1 MVNKMKKSHI
11 QLHTVGCQKGPQRY
25 AVYVHGRIVI
35 MTRSKSI
42 ALNTL
47 KKHLGTTVS
56 TH

>member
-1 MVNKMKKSHI
+1 MKKSHI
-11 QLHTVGCQKGPQRY
+11 QLHTVQCHKGPQRY
-25 AVYVHGRIVI
+25 VVYVHGRIVI

-56 TH
+56 TQ

>member
-1 MVNKMKKSHI
+1 MKKSHI
-11 QLHTVGCQKGPQRY
+11 QLHTVRCHKGPQRY
-25 AVYVHGRIVI
+25 VVYVHGRIVI